1 MSILRNFGLSNLA
14 LSLTC
19 ATGRRTGVWKVEGE
33 NLSLPMQILDKFIS
47 TLTATY
53 SLESHII
60 CFSELHPLCGLVF
73 SFVVKEV
80 SISFEKGKRPDVLA
94 TTTNYLMQ

>member
-1 MSILRNFGLSNLA
+1 LRNFGLRDLA
-14 LSLTC
+14 LCLAC

-80 SISFEKGKRPDVLA
+80 SISFKEGKRPDVLA